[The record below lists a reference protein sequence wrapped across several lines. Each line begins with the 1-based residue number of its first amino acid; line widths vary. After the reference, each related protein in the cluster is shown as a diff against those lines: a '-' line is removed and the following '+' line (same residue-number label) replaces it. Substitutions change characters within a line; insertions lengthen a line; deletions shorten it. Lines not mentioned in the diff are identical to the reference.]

1 MSLFGG
7 FGLIFRDYVGL
18 EGVVYRKY
26 LQAQWVLPTTL
37 FWDCWDTVSFFFWQ
51 MRNQVRL
58 LVHTDLIDSNMSF
71 QAVELLCAKFA
82 LPDYVV
88 IPKKLESKTWLKPSE
103 TLSTDWTPWTWWAKY
118 LYSVMSSAYFCWCNS
133 KSIICVQ
140 SFSSIWST
148 WHLRNIFLISN
159 DVRDTPKLL
168 VSV

>member
-103 TLSTDWTPWTWWAKY
+103 RY
-118 LYSVMSSAYFCWCNS
+118 LLTEHHGHDG
-133 KSIICVQ
+133 Q
-140 SFSSIWST
+140 
-148 WHLRNIFLISN
+148 NIFIQSCLLPTFVDATQNPSSVYN
-159 DVRDTPKLL
+159 PSRLFDPHDT
-168 VSV
+168 